1 MAKETKPTQAKPK
14 APLGWVLLTVV
25 LAFPLGW
32 GVLWLVQAGID
43 QIWLEYERP
52 AWFVIAVPVVA
63 AFAVFAIR
71 RFLGDD
77 GHEPLKGIAVSSLVP
92 REYVNVI
99 LAIVLTLLGGL
110 VLGPEVAMVATGS
123 VVGTVVAR
131 WRKVAAVDDLAS
143 WGAFAAI
150 LALFA
155 GPVLTGGLAVSPSG
169 DISAWTAMLIAIPV
183 GIVAAAV
190 IQAARALGWLTFKAA
205 GSGPNF
211 WVLLGAALVVGLG
224 AVILNAATGADISYI
239 VTSGEGQVRYL
250 ATETSVALVVSVL
263 VMKSVAYGVSLGAG
277 FRGGPFFPAMFIG
290 AAAGLLLA
298 LLLPDTL
305 PTSAAVVAGV
315 VAATVGTAAMSWRV
329 ALLLGAV
336 IGFAFGSWVMV
347 PAGLVAGAAARAL
360 PRFAD
365 RLAK

>member
-1 MAKETKPTQAKPK
+1 MMSTDTKAK
-14 APLGWVLLTVV
+14 APLGSVLLTVV

-32 GVLWLVQAGID
+32 GVLWVVQAGIGV
-43 QIWLEYERP
+43 IWLDYERP
-52 AWFVIAVPVVA
+52 SWFVILVPLVA
-63 AFAVFAIR
+63 AVGVFAIR

-77 GHEPLKGIAVSSLVP
+77 GHEPLKGIAITPLGP
-92 REYVNVI
+92 GPYVNVI

-123 VVGTVVAR
+123 VVGTLIGR
-131 WRKVAAVDDLAS
+131 WRAPDAVLDLTS
-143 WGAFAAI
+143 WGALAAI

-155 GPVLTGGLAVSPSG
+155 GPVLSGSLEVSPSG
-169 DISAWTAMLIAIPV
+169 DVSPWTAMLVAIP
-183 GIVAAAV
+183 IALVAAVV
-190 IQAARALGWLTFKAA
+190 IQISRALGWVTYRAA
-205 GSGPNF
+205 GSRPSL
-211 WVLLGAALVVGLG
+211 WALLVAALVVGVG
-224 AVILNAATGADISYI
+224 AVLLQAASGADVAYV

-250 ATETSVALVVSVL
+250 AEETSIALVASVL
-263 VMKSVAYGVSLGAG
+263 LVKSLAYAVSLGAG

-298 LLLPDTL
+298 LMLPDSL
-305 PTSAAVVAGV
+305 SSNSAVIAGV

-347 PAGLVAGAAARAL
+347 PAGIVAGAVARAL
-360 PRFAD
+360 PRFGD
-365 RLAK
+365 RFSR